1 MFIKYILSLNDMD
14 PRKLVAVLLLF
25 ALCGVSFAG
34 AAQTTTGTAGG
45 ATSNQTIVQIAQ
57 ANSNFSTLVT
67 ALQAAGL
74 VETLSGSG
82 PFTVF
87 APTNAAFDATPS
99 GTLNALLGNKTAL
112 TNVLTY
118 HVVPGSYL
126 AT

>member
-45 ATSNQTIVQIAQ
+45 ATNNQTIVQIAQ

>member
-1 MFIKYILSLNDMD
+1 MD
-14 PRKLVAVLLLF
+14 PRKLVAVLLRF

-57 ANSNFSTLVT
+57 ANPNFSTLVT

-74 VETLSGSG
+74 VETLSGSE

-99 GTLNALLGNKTAL
+99 GTLNALLGNKAAL
-112 TNVLTY
+112 PNVLTY